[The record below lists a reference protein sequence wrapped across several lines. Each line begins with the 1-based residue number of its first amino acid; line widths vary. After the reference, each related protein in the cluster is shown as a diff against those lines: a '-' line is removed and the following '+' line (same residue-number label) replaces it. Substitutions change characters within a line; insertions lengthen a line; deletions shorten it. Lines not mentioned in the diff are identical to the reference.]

1 MGQKPL
7 FTPGDPEVE
16 SEGTKTP
23 SKAFSDCSLLRPPS
37 YYWSEFGGPPLMSL
51 SLLTLELTRS
61 CEHHC

>member
-37 YYWSEFGGPPLMSL
+37 YYWSEFDGPPLMSL
-51 SLLTLELTRS
+51 SHHGSPPYSGVTRIL
-61 CEHHC
+61 

>member
-23 SKAFSDCSLLRPPS
+23 SKAFSDCSLLRPPHPIT
-37 YYWSEFGGPPLMSL
+37 GLNLMV
-51 SLLTLELTRS
+51 LL
-61 CEHHC
+61 